1 MKLIIATTCAA
12 LLSMSAGASAAQTE
26 GDLRRASASYAD
38 LDLSRES
45 GRATLERRIG
55 FAVERV
61 CGPRPSPPQFDAMR
75 NYRTCR
81 ATAWAGA
88 KEQLAAI
95 YGRRMLAEGSIKV
108 VAGAN

>member
-26 GDLRRASASYAD
+26 GELRKASASYAD

-45 GRATLERRIG
+45 GRATLERRVG

-61 CGPRPSPPQFDAMR
+61 CGPHPSPPQFDGMR
-75 NYRTCR
+75 NYRACR
-81 ATAWAGA
+81 AAAWAGA
-88 KEQLAAI
+88 REQLAAI
-95 YGRRMLAEGSIKV
+95 YNGKQFAEASV
-108 VAGAN
+108 RVAGH